1 MHCFHAHLKDCKN
14 NDNAAQ
20 IIEKSCSHVIVIIL
34 QEETCMFRYWRNQ
47 NNFLCKNLCILIK
60 LNTFLFSISVFQS
73 DLTPLCA
80 MRANNIIYFCHNP
93 NPKNISSSMNKSRS
107 INRGFQTNWPLDR
120 FSKRWSRN
128 LIGRWGQVWGH
139 LRSSLPSEGWILE
152 NLPWIDRKAKSNW
165 TRFDFDQKCKILN
178 FRQNILF
185 VFQDHQVMYLN
196 YSVHGYTVHEIDQK

>member
-20 IIEKSCSHVIVIIL
+20 IIEKSCSHVIIIIL
-34 QEETCMFRYWRNQ
+34 QEQTCMFRYWRNQ
-47 NNFLCKNLCILIK
+47 NNLLCKNLCILIK

-80 MRANNIIYFCHNP
+80 IRVNNIIYFCHNP
-93 NPKNISSSMNKSRS
+93 NPKKISSSMNKSRS

-120 FSKRWSRN
+120 FSKRCSRN

-139 LRSSLPSEGWILE
+139 LRSSQTSERWIL
-152 NLPWIDRKAKSNW
+152 
-165 TRFDFDQKCKILN
+165 
-178 FRQNILF
+178 
-185 VFQDHQVMYLN
+185 V
-196 YSVHGYTVHEIDQK
+196 